1 MPRKVLFASDTSGHT
16 AGYQTVL
23 AGLRDGGF
31 EVVSI
36 GHAEPEHVAETALQE
51 GVDAVAYRVMD
62 RDAAV
67 LGKSLLRELSR
78 RARPAIE
85 AALERVL
92 VLVKETGARGFEPHV
107 YLERAKLAHLTGE
120 EATRQRELREA
131 HRLFT
136 EIGAPIRAEQVA
148 KDLEL

>member
-67 LGKSLLRELSR
+67 LGKSLLRGRDERDRRSRPLSSVCSFWSKK
-78 RARPAIE
+78 P
-85 AALERVL
+85 
-92 VLVKETGARGFEPHV
+92 ARGGSSH
-107 YLERAKLAHLTGE
+107 TC
-120 EATRQRELREA
+120 TWS
-131 HRLFT
+131 
-136 EIGAPIRAEQVA
+136 APSWPT
-148 KDLEL
+148 